1 MSEENIFNLGAN
13 EQPPAK
19 KRRTVGRPR
28 ASKAAISENKNEEKI
43 ERQLTDIYKDDSGRM
58 PDMRKIKKAQGGSF
72 ISGLFKFLFAVALL
86 AATAWV
92 GFFFLPMANIANK
105 FSDSQMDLKIVGPQ
119 NFTIGATTT
128 YQIVLKNN
136 QNITLNKV
144 TLSANYPS
152 GFIFSQSSLQPKN
165 VGKNEWDIEPIKP
178 QEERTVQITG
188 NLFGS
193 LNQEQSWRVFLNYT
207 PENLKS
213 EMQKVATLN
222 IKPDQAP
229 LTLTLSG
236 IDKISLDTESTYT
249 ITIESKDNLINKNL
263 VVTPIFPANFSL
275 SSSSLALEKNV
286 WNIKPATS
294 SENTNIHKITFS
306 GKFSATDENTV
317 PIKVQ
322 VKLASSAN
330 DNFLLAESTINTEL
344 IKNAVTLNTAIN
356 GSLTDME
363 SKPGDMLNFT
373 LALKNFGKADIENGQ
388 VKLTIEGPSYKKQSV
403 LAWSDIVDKHD
414 GDIVGSQISDTVRG
428 ATITWNNKKIS
439 DLKKIKAGTEVLVD
453 FQIPIKN
460 SDKAPWNE
468 VENNQIKITSQA
480 TFIDSSKTS
489 QTITGNPIT
498 IILNSDLSF
507 QVKNDIGSNEKQ
519 LETHDIT
526 WILNNTFHPLKN
538 LSLSADIYG
547 DIIWIG
553 PSSTSAGSVQ
563 FNPQTKHLVWNIPE
577 MTENTDVLALPF
589 TIIINKKN
597 PTQSTLVSKIHIIA
611 EDTVSGKKLELLGD
625 EIPLN
630 N

>member
-1 MSEENIFNLGAN
+1 MSEENIFNSS
-13 EQPPAK
+13 EDTPAPIK
-19 KRRTVGRPR
+19 KRRSPGRPR
-28 ASKAAISENKNEEKI
+28 TGRTMSSENKTEEKM

-72 ISGLFKFLFAVALL
+72 ISGLFKFLFTIALL
-86 AATAWV
+86 AATAWA

-105 FSDSQMDLKIVGPQ
+105 FSDSQLDLKIVGPQ

-136 QNITLNKV
+136 QKTTLNNV
-144 TLSANYPS
+144 TLSTNYPS
-152 GFIFSQSSLQPKN
+152 GFVFSQSSIQPN
-165 VGKNEWDIEPIKP
+165 NLGKNEWGLEPIKP

-193 LNQEQSWRVFLNYT
+193 LGQEQSWRVFLNYT
-207 PENLKS
+207 PDNLKS

-229 LTLTLSG
+229 INLTLSG

-249 ITIESKDNLINKNL
+249 ITIESKDNLINKHL
-263 VVTPIFPANFSL
+263 IVAPVFPPNFSL
-275 SSSSLALEKNV
+275 SSSSLPLEKNI
-286 WNIKPATS
+286 WNIKPTTS
-294 SENTNIHKITFS
+294 TESTNKHKITFT

-322 VKLASSAN
+322 IKLAGSAN
-330 DNFLLAESTINTEL
+330 DNFLLAESTIQTEL
-344 IKNAVTLNTAIN
+344 IKNAITLNTAIN

-363 SKPGDMLNFT
+363 SKPGDILNFT
-373 LALKNFGKADIENGQ
+373 LALKNFGKTDIENGQ
-388 VKLTIEGPSYKKQSV
+388 IKITIESPSYKKQSV
-403 LAWSDIVDKHD
+403 LSWSDIADKHD
-414 GDIVGSQISDTVRG
+414 GDIIGSQISDTVRS
-428 ATITWNNKKIS
+428 AAISWNNKKIA

-453 FQIPIKN
+453 FQLPIKN
-460 SDKAPWNE
+460 SNKVPWGE
-468 VENNQIKITSQA
+468 VTNNQIKITSQA
-480 TFIDSSKTS
+480 TFVDSSKTS
-489 QTITGNPIT
+489 QTISGNPI
-498 IILNSDLSF
+498 IITLNSDLSF
-507 QVKNDIGSNEKQ
+507 QVKNDVGSNEKE

-538 LSLSADIYG
+538 ITLSADIYG
-547 DIIWIG
+547 DVIWIG
-553 PSSTSAGSVQ
+553 PSSTSAGTVQ
-563 FNPQTKHLVWNIPE
+563 FDPKTKHLVWNIPE
-577 MTENTDVLALPF
+577 MTENTDVLAFPF

-597 PTQSTLVSKIHIIA
+597 PTQNTLVSKVHIIA
-611 EDTVSGKKLELLGD
+611 DDTVTNKKLELLGD